1 MPSAKCKVKSVG
13 QAARWGLGRFV
24 RVDLCD
30 VVCFWSRVFRP
41 LCTWHLALG
50 TLHGVFILFAL
61 ATPSFAQESPVASAD
76 AEAAKVKIVE
86 KPAEPVPAP
95 PMELQPYRVRISVAF
110 DEHPSLTA
118 RGRQEVLAE
127 LTTWVDR
134 TFGEMWIATLEENH
148 WLTPEN
154 EEGLSRL
161 TWGAINAQLA
171 DKELDKAFVIS
182 VSGYGSVL
190 RVCGREWDRMSQQLS
205 VRQERIVADRRAL
218 TNELGI
224 VIRNLFRPLVLVE
237 SAEAGVCRVRVR
249 AGEFPP
255 GDPTVEQLAKGNY
268 YQPLLQFFNK
278 DREVTQ
284 VQFIP
289 WSFLL
294 VESSERGRGQC
305 SIHTG
310 LQSPIRKNNKRV
322 ESWAIGVRPAF
333 SETRFRITPHNNP
346 TKPLI
351 GYQVNVYEREMIP
364 APQPPAE
371 AAKSTDATKKSDESE
386 ADDEPKKPAGP
397 QMIAQFN
404 KVLELVT
411 DRRGRVTVPLNP
423 EKPLIWLYVSSGG
436 NLLGRFPFIP
446 GVTQSTTAE
455 LPDDSMRLQIESQLE
470 LLRAELIDSVARRAL
485 LIARAKGAAKASD
498 WPRFTE
504 TLADLERQP
513 KANHFQTLLDAVK
526 AAMMKKAQ
534 AKKDKNLE
542 KKIDKLCG
550 DSAQLISRH
559 LSDEK
564 IKEQREE
571 LLELKRADDD
581 GNVNE
586 GRQAVGGGKRATP
599 APANPPAQP

>member
-1 MPSAKCKVKSVG
+1 MKIENCKLKIGEQATLRQCGRGHSRSIRNLQFAICNLQSVLLFVLLFVVL
-13 QAARWGLGRFV
+13 AAPVL
-24 RVDLCD
+24 
-30 VVCFWSRVFRP
+30 
-41 LCTWHLALG
+41 
-50 TLHGVFILFAL
+50 
-61 ATPSFAQESPVASAD
+61 AQESASPTSSSAPVD
-76 AEAAKVKIVE
+76 PETAKVKIVE
-86 KPAEPVPAP
+86 KPAEPPPPP

-110 DEHPSLTA
+110 DEHPSLTV
-118 RGRQEVLAE
+118 RMRHDVLAE

-134 TFGEMWIATLEENH
+134 TFGEMWVATIEENQ

-161 TWGAINAQLA
+161 TWSSIEAQLA

-218 TNELGI
+218 TDELGI

-237 SAEAGVCRVRVR
+237 SSEAGVCRVRVR
-249 AGEFPP
+249 AGEFPAA
-255 GDPTVEQLAKGNY
+255 DPTVEQLAKGKFF
-268 YQPLLQFFNK
+268 QPMLRYFNK

-284 VQFIP
+284 VQFVP

-294 VESSERGRGQC
+294 VESSERGRGEC

-310 LQSPIRKNNKRV
+310 LQSPIRKNSKRV

-333 SETRFRITPHNNP
+333 NETRFRITPLNNP

-351 GYQVNVYEREMIP
+351 GYQVNVYEREMVP
-364 APQPPAE
+364 APPPPV
-371 AAKSTDATKKSDESE
+371 AAKPADAKKSDDEESAE
-386 ADDEPKKPAGP
+386 EPKKPAGP
-397 QMIAQFN
+397 QMVAQFN

-411 DRRGRVTVPLNP
+411 DRRGRVIVPLNP

-470 LLRAELIDSVARRAL
+470 LLRSELIDSVARRAL
-485 LIARAKGAAKASD
+485 MNARAKGAAKTGD
-498 WPRFTE
+498 WTRFTE

-513 KANHFQTLLDAVK
+513 KANYFQTLLDAVK

-550 DSAQLISRH
+550 DSAQLIARH

-571 LLELKRADDD
+571 LLELKRSEDEA
-581 GNVNE
+581 NANE
-586 GRQAVGGGKRATP
+586 GRQAVGGAKRPGP
-599 APANPPAQP
+599 APAKPPADQ

>member
-1 MPSAKCKVKSVG
+1 MRSAKCKVRSPKSEVLCVLLIAVL
-13 QAARWGLGRFV
+13 AAPV
-24 RVDLCD
+24 
-30 VVCFWSRVFRP
+30 
-41 LCTWHLALG
+41 LAQD
-50 TLHGVFILFAL
+50 
-61 ATPSFAQESPVASAD
+61 TPAAPAD
-76 AEAAKVKIVE
+76 AEATKVTITE
-86 KPAEPVPAP
+86 KPAEPPPAPP

-110 DEHPSLTA
+110 EEHPMLTA
-118 RGRQEVLAE
+118 RTRQDVLSG
-127 LTTWVDR
+127 LTTWIDR
-134 TFGEMWIATLEENH
+134 TFGDMWIATIEENH

-161 TWGAINAQLA
+161 TSSSIDAQLA
-171 DKELDKAFVIS
+171 DNELDKAFVVS
-182 VSGYGSVL
+182 VSGSGSVL
-190 RVCGREWDRMSQQLS
+190 RVCGREWDRMTQQVS

-218 TNELGI
+218 TDELGL

-237 SAEAGVCRVRVR
+237 SAGAGTCKVRVR

-255 GDPTVEQLAKGNY
+255 ADPSVEQLAKGNY
-268 YQPLLQFFNK
+268 FQPLQRFFNK
-278 DREVTQ
+278 DREVTR
-284 VQFIP
+284 VQFVP

-294 VESSERGRGQC
+294 VESSERGRGEC

-310 LQSPIRKNNKRV
+310 LRSPIAKNSKRV

-333 SETRFRITPHNNP
+333 NETRFRITPHNNP

-351 GYQVNVYEREMIP
+351 GYQVNVYERDVVP
-364 APQPPAE
+364 APQPPPGAPKPADAKKADEAE
-371 AAKSTDATKKSDESE
+371 AVK
-386 ADDEPKKPAGP
+386 EPQKPAGP
-397 QMIAQFN
+397 QMVVQFN

-446 GVTQSTTAE
+446 GVTQSATAE

-485 LIARAKGAAKASD
+485 LNARAKGTAKAGD
-498 WPRFTE
+498 WTRFNE
-504 TLADLERQP
+504 TLVELDRQP
-513 KANHFQTLLDAVK
+513 KATHFQTLLDAVK

-534 AKKDKNLE
+534 AKKDKSLE

-571 LLELKRADDD
+571 LMELKRADDEAAA
-581 GNVNE
+581 NE
-586 GRQAVGGGKRATP
+586 GRQAVGGVKRPGP
-599 APANPPAQP
+599 APAKPPAQQ

>member
-1 MPSAKCKVKSVG
+1 MKIANCKLQIGEQATIRKCRPGRSHSNCKLQFAICNLQPFLIALVL
-13 QAARWGLGRFV
+13 AAPVL
-24 RVDLCD
+24 
-30 VVCFWSRVFRP
+30 
-41 LCTWHLALG
+41 
-50 TLHGVFILFAL
+50 
-61 ATPSFAQESPVASAD
+61 AQESPSGPDD

-86 KPAEPVPAP
+86 KPAEPPPPPP

-118 RGRQEVLAE
+118 RARHDVLAE
-127 LTTWVDR
+127 LSTWVDR
-134 TFGEMWIATLEENH
+134 TFGEMWIATIEENQ

-154 EEGLSRL
+154 EEGLSRQ
-161 TWGAINAQLA
+161 TWPSIEAQLA

-218 TNELGI
+218 TDELGI

-237 SAEAGVCRVRVR
+237 SSEAGVCRVRVR
-249 AGEFPP
+249 AGEFPAA
-255 GDPTVEQLAKGNY
+255 DPTVEQLAKGNFF
-268 YQPLLQFFNK
+268 QPMLRFFNK
-278 DREVTQ
+278 EREVTQ
-284 VQFIP
+284 VQFVP

-294 VESSERGRGQC
+294 VESSERGRGEC

-310 LQSPIRKNNKRV
+310 LQSPIRKNSKRV

-333 SETRFRITPHNNP
+333 NETRFRITPLNNP

-351 GYQVNVYEREMIP
+351 GYQVNVYEREMVLAP
-364 APQPPAE
+364 APPPA
-371 AAKSTDATKKSDESE
+371 AAKPVDAKKSDEEESSE
-386 ADDEPKKPAGP
+386 EPKKPAGP
-397 QMIAQFN
+397 QMVAQFN

-411 DRRGRVTVPLNP
+411 DRRGRVIVPLNP

-470 LLRAELIDSVARRAL
+470 LLRSELIDSVARRAL
-485 LIARAKGAAKASD
+485 MNARAKGAAKVGD
-498 WPRFTE
+498 WTRFTE
-504 TLADLERQP
+504 TLADLDRQP
-513 KANHFQTLLDAVK
+513 KANYFQTLLDAVK

-550 DSAQLISRH
+550 DSAQLIARH

-571 LLELKRADDD
+571 LLELKRSEDEA
-581 GNVNE
+581 NANE
-586 GRQAVGGGKRATP
+586 GRQAVGGAKRPGP
-599 APANPPAQP
+599 APAKPPAQQ